1 MAKSIFQKKKT
12 EKHKKKKQVTV
23 LVSQKK
29 KKYNLSLQLPSCL
42 CTSLNI
48 LERIYYK
55 KYRINTKIWYVAIK
69 VITTCKHCCCGHAS
83 KSNC

>member
-29 KKYNLSLQLPSCL
+29 KKIQLKSTTSKLFMHKPEHTGENLL
-42 CTSLNI
+42 
-48 LERIYYK
+48 
-55 KYRINTKIWYVAIK
+55 
-69 VITTCKHCCCGHAS
+69 
-83 KSNC
+83 

>member
-1 MAKSIFQKKKT
+1 MAKSIFQNKKKT

-23 LVSQKK
+23 LVSHK

-55 KYRINTKIWYVAIK
+55 KYRINTKIWYVTIK
-69 VITTCKHCCCGHAS
+69 VMTTCKHCCCGHAS

>member
-1 MAKSIFQKKKT
+1 MAKSIFQKEKKT

-23 LVSQKK
+23 LVSKKK

-48 LERIYYK
+48 LERIIK
-55 KYRINTKIWYVAIK
+55 NIESIQKYGMRQ
-69 VITTCKHCCCGHAS
+69 
-83 KSNC
+83 